1 MSTPS
6 HNANN
11 SSETHTDKRQTRDPN
26 QRETDIA
33 SQPHLS
39 KIAGIGASLARF
51 ALNKPV
57 TIGMLFLSMLLFGIV
72 SGRLLP
78 LEKFPGIDIPEMVVQ
93 IPYPDA
99 TPVEIE
105 TMITRPVEEA
115 VATMSGIKRL
125 RARSYDNMAE
135 VIVEFDWDENLK
147 AKSIEAR
154 EKIDAI
160 RHELPDDIERIMV
173 YKFNTNDMPIF
184 QLRVSSDRDL
194 SNAYDLLERN
204 LKRPLER
211 VPGVSKVELY
221 GTMKRQITIRL
232 DPKKMAAYQ
241 IDGDRKSVV

>member
-11 SSETHTDKRQTRDPN
+11 SAETHTDKRQTRDPN

-51 ALNKPV
+51 ALNKPI

-125 RARSYDNMAE
+125 RARSTTIWPRSLWSSTGMKT
-135 VIVEFDWDENLK
+135 LK
-147 AKSIEAR
+147 PK
-154 EKIDAI
+154 
-160 RHELPDDIERIMV
+160 V
-173 YKFNTNDMPIF
+173 
-184 QLRVSSDRDL
+184 
-194 SNAYDLLERN
+194 
-204 LKRPLER
+204 LKHGRRLTLFAMN
-211 VPGVSKVELY
+211 SL
-221 GTMKRQITIRL
+221 TI
-232 DPKKMAAYQ
+232 
-241 IDGDRKSVV
+241 

>member
-1 MSTPS
+1 
-6 HNANN
+6 
-11 SSETHTDKRQTRDPN
+11 
-26 QRETDIA
+26 
-33 SQPHLS
+33 
-39 KIAGIGASLARF
+39 
-51 ALNKPV
+51 
-57 TIGMLFLSMLLFGIV
+57 
-72 SGRLLP
+72 
-78 LEKFPGIDIPEMVVQ
+78 
-93 IPYPDA
+93 
-99 TPVEIE
+99 
-105 TMITRPVEEA
+105 
-115 VATMSGIKRL
+115 
-125 RARSYDNMAE
+125 MAE

-204 LKRPLER
+204 LSVCQSAFR
-211 VPGVSKVELY
+211 VSKVELY

-241 IDGDRKSVV
+241 IDGTRLEQQLQTQLR

>member
-160 RHELPDDIERIMV
+160 RHEL
-173 YKFNTNDMPIF
+173 
-184 QLRVSSDRDL
+184 L
-194 SNAYDLLERN
+194 
-204 LKRPLER
+204 
-211 VPGVSKVELY
+211 
-221 GTMKRQITIRL
+221 TI
-232 DPKKMAAYQ
+232 
-241 IDGDRKSVV
+241 